1 MDVVLTA
8 VDFSLV
14 SFFATTMLLPLFANM
29 CSVFADWCEVSTH
42 LLIVSL
48 PLASC
53 SLHYFLPAVPL
64 VRCCLLMLLSVHMS
78 DSMLLLDWFIV
89 WMGWRSSGVCAY
101 APHMTCFKNCL
112 VRICIH
118 CTPRCRSE
126 QAPCILPFA
135 L

>member
-48 PLASC
+48 PLVSC

-64 VRCCLLMLLSVHMS
+64 DRDSYWKMMNKYIGSDVMSVITLLIIIFEPLGKWQRFVLM
-78 DSMLLLDWFIV
+78 D
-89 WMGWRSSGVCAY
+89 Y
-101 APHMTCFKNCL
+101 ALKFPS
-112 VRICIH
+112 I
-118 CTPRCRSE
+118 
-126 QAPCILPFA
+126 PCWNV
-135 L
+135 